1 MKNAFFY
8 AMAMVPIGLALG
20 GCAATESRAFRAMTA
35 AEHER
40 AAQKGADPSGASADE
55 HLQAADRLRG
65 AEQAACAEV
74 PDAERDQG
82 PFTRR
87 DRIVALD
94 EVRDRRFPKWPP
106 QLFGVAL
113 TLRATPGM
121 TEEWLGRL
129 IQCHVAHYAVVGV
142 ASSPEPSPLLVSG
155 AVIRVSSTGLG
166 FRVSITSSDIDVARE
181 VLNAGRAVVGH
192 VS

>member
-1 MKNAFFY
+1 MKSAIFY
-8 AMAMVPIGLALG
+8 ATSLVPISLALG
-20 GCAATESRAFRAMTA
+20 ACSPAESRAFRAMTA
-35 AEHER
+35 ADHER
-40 AAQKGADPSGASADE
+40 AAQQSADPTGATPTE
-55 HLQAADRLRG
+55 HLDAAKHLRA

-74 PDAERDQG
+74 PETERDQG
-82 PFTRR
+82 PFARR
-87 DRIVALD
+87 DRIVALE

-166 FRVSITSSDIDVARE
+166 FRVSITSSDMDVARE
-181 VLNAGRAVVGH
+181 ALTAGRAVAGH

>member
-1 MKNAFFY
+1 
-8 AMAMVPIGLALG
+8 
-20 GCAATESRAFRAMTA
+20 MTA
-35 AEHER
+35 ADHER
-40 AAQKGADPSGASADE
+40 AAQQNADPTGATAAE
-55 HLQAADRLRG
+55 HLDAARTLRG
-65 AEQAACAEV
+65 VERAACAEV
-74 PDAERDQG
+74 PDVERDQG
-82 PFTRR
+82 PFARR
-87 DRIVALD
+87 DRIVALE
-94 EVRDRRFPKWPP
+94 EVRDRTFPKAPP

-113 TLRATPGM
+113 TVRATPGM

-166 FRVSITSSDIDVARE
+166 FRVSVTSSDIDVARE
-181 VLNAGRAVVGH
+181 VLNAGRAVTGH